1 MLIKIP
7 ATVFYLLL
15 FNFLIYRYKIF
26 QFRRYRPLITHLIFN
41 LKFVAGIFIWLIYTF
56 YYKDVQNNDVHKFYN
71 DALVLHQ
78 VKEKDAGV
86 FWYAMAFGDGYCDKG
101 NLTGA
106 LKNWNRNFDEAPFN
120 ENRTIIRLNA
130 LMMFI
135 SFKTYFVH
143 VLFFCFISLLGWILL
158 TNAVFSFVDARNAIV
173 ALPVL
178 LLPSVLFWTS
188 GVMKEPLLILGL
200 GLCVSAMVDRQ
211 RSMVTL
217 LKLICGAL
225 IILFTK
231 FFVLACLLPAATSF
245 FLFREKES
253 RKFILLKY
261 VLVSFV
267 FVPLAFNINRL
278 IPRISPVQMLANKQ
292 AHAMKEASYF
302 KAGSKIEIPEIDNS
316 PLSML
321 KAAGIGTWNTILR
334 PYLWEAKNIMMLAS
348 AVENVFVITWV
359 LMCISS
365 TNWRK
370 MQNLNLA
377 LFLLTFSLGYFA
389 IVGMATPV
397 LGNLVRYKAPL
408 LPLFMFA
415 FIVVMNPRAV
425 ANSLS
430 FVLRRG

>member
-1 MLIKIP
+1 MLIKIL

-26 QFRRYRPLITHLIFN
+26 QFRSYRPLLTHLIFN

-56 YYKDVQNNDVHKFYN
+56 YYKDVQNNDVHKFYK
-71 DALVLHQ
+71 DALVLREAASENP
-78 VKEKDAGV
+78 K
-86 FWYAMAFGDGYCDKG
+86 AFAQLMIQDDGREAAI
-101 NLTGA
+101 TSRM
-106 LKNWNRNFDEAPFN
+106 KNWSRNFDEAPFN
-120 ENRTIIRLNA
+120 ENRSIIRLNA

-143 VLFFCFISLLGWILL
+143 VLFFCFISLIGWILL
-158 TNAVFSFVDARNAIV
+158 ANAVFSFVDARNAIV

-200 GLCVSAMVDRQ
+200 GLCISAMVNSQ
-211 RSMVTL
+211 WSIVNIAKL
-217 LKLICGAL
+217 LFGAI

-231 FFVLACLLPAATSF
+231 FFVLACLLPAATAF
-245 FLFREKES
+245 FLFRKKES

-267 FVPLAFNINRL
+267 FVLLAFNINRL
-278 IPRISPVQMLANKQ
+278 VPHINPVQMLVNKQ

-321 KAAGIGTWNTILR
+321 KGAVIGVWNTFMR

-348 AVENVFVITWV
+348 AVENVFAITWL
-359 LMCISS
+359 LMCISF
-365 TNWRK
+365 TNWKK
-370 MQNLNLA
+370 MHNLNLA
-377 LFLLTFSLGYFA
+377 LFLFTFSLAYFA
-389 IVGMATPV
+389 VVGMATPV

-408 LPLFMFA
+408 LPLLMFA
-415 FIVVMNPRAV
+415 FIAVMNPRAV
-425 ANSLS
+425 ANSLG
-430 FVLRRG
+430 FVLRREAK

>member
-1 MLIKIP
+1 MLTKIL

-26 QFRRYRPLITHLIFN
+26 QFRSYRPFITHLIFN

-56 YYKDVQNNDVHKFYN
+56 YYKDVQNNDVHKFYK
-71 DALVLHQ
+71 DALVLRDAASENPKAFAQ
-78 VKEKDAGV
+78 VMIYD
-86 FWYAMAFGDGYCDKG
+86 DGEEAAI
-101 NLTGA
+101 TSPM
-106 LKNWNRNFDEAPFN
+106 KNWNRNFDEAPFN
-120 ENRTIIRLNA
+120 ENRAIIRLNA

-135 SFKTYFVH
+135 SFKTYLVH

-158 TNAVFSFVDARNAIV
+158 TNAVFSLVDARNAIV

-200 GLCVSAMVDRQ
+200 GLYIS
-211 RSMVTL
+211 SMARGQWSIVNI
-217 LKLICGAL
+217 LKLIIGAD

-231 FFVLACLLPAATSF
+231 FFVLACLLPAATAF
-245 FLFREKES
+245 FLFRKREE
-253 RKFILLKY
+253 RKFILMKY

-267 FVPLAFNINRL
+267 FVLLSFNINRL
-278 IPRISPVQMLANKQ
+278 VPRINPVQMLANKQ
-292 AHAMKEASYF
+292 AHALKEASYF

-316 PLSML
+316 PVSML
-321 KAAGIGTWNTILR
+321 KAAGVGTWNTIMR
-334 PYLWEAKNIMMLAS
+334 PYIWEAKNIMMLAS
-348 AVENVFVITWV
+348 AVENVFVITWL

-365 TNWRK
+365 TNWKK

-408 LPLFMFA
+408 LPLLMFA

-425 ANSLS
+425 ANSLG
-430 FVLRRG
+430 FVLRREAK